1 MQLGFLVFE
10 VSDLD
15 AWHHFMTQT
24 LGLVGVGAGRYR
36 NDGHAWRF
44 QLVEGPLDDLQS
56 VGWEMTDDELDS
68 ALARLSAAGVDVAEP
83 DAGERLASRRYTL
96 RDPAGVPVEL
106 VTGMQ
111 RADTPFESPV
121 VAGGFVADELGLG
134 HLVLSAPDPQASAA
148 FYQDVLGFHFSDR
161 IATEFF
167 GHKVDL
173 AFFHVNPRHHSL
185 AFGGPQ
191 PKRINHFLLEAARM
205 DEVGLCYDRCIRG
218 GARINLTL
226 GRHPNDQMFSFYAR
240 TPSKF
245 QFEFGWGGRTI
256 DDTGAWTP
264 QTYDCISEWG
274 HHPPQAAFGR
284 KR

>member
-10 VSDLD
+10 VSEPDT
-15 AWHHFMTQT
+15 WHRFMTDT
-24 LGLVGVGAGRYR
+24 LGLVSVGGGRYR

-44 QLVEGPLDDLQS
+44 QLVEGSLDDLQA
-56 VGWEMTDDELDS
+56 VGWELTEAELDA
-68 ALARLSAAGVDVAEP
+68 ALARLDAAGVAVKPADP
-83 DAGERLASRRYTL
+83 GERLASRRYLL
-96 RDPAGVPVEL
+96 RDPADTPVEL
-106 VTGMQ
+106 VSGMQ
-111 RADTPFESPV
+111 RADTVFRSSV
-121 VAGGFVADELGLG
+121 VPGGFVADDLGLG
-134 HLVLSAPDPQASAA
+134 HLVLSAPDPAATAA
-148 FYQDVLGFHFSDR
+148 FYRDVLDFRLSDR
-161 IATEFF
+161 IVTEFF
-167 GHKVDL
+167 GHAVDL

-205 DEVGLCYDRCIRG
+205 DEVGRCYDRCIRG

-240 TPSKF
+240 TPSGF
-245 QFEFGWGGRTI
+245 QFEYGWGGRTI
-256 DDTGAWTP
+256 DDSGAWTP

-284 KR
+284 TR